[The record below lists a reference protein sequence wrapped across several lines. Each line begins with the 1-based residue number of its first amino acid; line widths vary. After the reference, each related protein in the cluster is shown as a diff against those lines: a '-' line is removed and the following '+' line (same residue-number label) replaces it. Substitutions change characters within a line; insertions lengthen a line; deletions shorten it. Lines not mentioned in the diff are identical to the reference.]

1 MASCLSSAIDSSE
14 HHIGEIPNAI
24 NPDMSAL
31 ATVSKDTEIESLLT
45 NSQEELIMRDL
56 HKRQNSIIFTTV
68 KFIFTS
74 KMFINV
80 KVNI

>member
-14 HHIGEIPNAI
+14 HHVAETRNAI

-45 NSQEELIMRDL
+45 NSQEELLNRGGGGGGGKAFIPIMSHD
-56 HKRQNSIIFTTV
+56 
-68 KFIFTS
+68 
-74 KMFINV
+74 
-80 KVNI
+80 